1 MRHFLILFIT
11 ALTLSNAYGISE
23 FTSASDSI
31 GIKVINNRTY
41 ILHKVDKGDNLTTI
55 ANRYGVTITQ
65 VREANSN
72 VDDKIKIGSI
82 LMVPLL
88 KKNPVVATQND
99 NDTGLVKRL
108 YTVKSGDYL
117 YKVARDFK
125 MEVKRL
131 KELNQ
136 LESETLNEGQQLIVE
151 IPVEALQVQAQT
163 QTDNFNQQAIEQ
175 QNTNEQINTNN
186 VQPNTNTTMPV
197 VSTENANA
205 SMNPASALTR
215 VPKVHAAQE
224 GEYLFA
230 LGRNLNVN
238 LDSVRTWNYMEP
250 ADNITLNQQVI
261 VGYNYFDSKGN
272 LILSTGADI
281 ADVNGFKASAI
292 DAGNSQL
299 TETQGAANLSTLT
312 PEVKLGN
319 IPQNTK
325 EEGIGMKISGNDASA
340 NQVVGLHKTAEYGT
354 YIKVTNPSNGRTTAV
369 KIIGKLPADAANS
382 QVVIM
387 LSSAA
392 CQRIGVLNNQ
402 FPVVLEYNK

>member
-11 ALTLSNAYGISE
+11 ALTLSNAYGTSE
-23 FTSASDSI
+23 FTNASDSI

-41 ILHKVDKGDNLTTI
+41 ILHKVDQGDNLTTI

-72 VDDKIKIGSI
+72 VDDKIKTGSI
-82 LMVPLL
+82 LMVPLI
-88 KKNPVVATQND
+88 KKNPVVTTQD
-99 NDTGLVKRL
+99 DSDTGLVKRL
-108 YTVKSGDYL
+108 YTVKAGDYL

-125 MEVKRL
+125 MDVKRL

-151 IPVEALQVQAQT
+151 IPSEALQAKT
-163 QTDNFNQQAIEQ
+163 QDNTFNQQAVEQ
-175 QNTNEQINTNN
+175 QNTNQQNNTNN
-186 VQPNTNTTMPV
+186 AQPNNTMPV

-215 VPKVHAAQE
+215 VPKVHTALE

-281 ADVNGFKASAI
+281 ADVNGYKASTI

-299 TETQGAANLSTLT
+299 ANSQGTGNLNSLT
-312 PEVKLGN
+312 PEVNLSN
-319 IPQNTK
+319 IPQNAR

>member
-1 MRHFLILFIT
+1 MRYFLIFFIAT
-11 ALTLSNAYGISE
+11 ISLSNAYGFE
-23 FTSASDSI
+23 YFNSASDSI
-31 GIKVINNRTY
+31 GIKIINNRTY
-41 ILHKVDKGDNLTTI
+41 ILHKVDQGDNLTFV
-55 ANRYGVTITQ
+55 ANRYSVTIDQ
-65 VREANSN
+65 IKNANRN
-72 VDDKIKIGSI
+72 LDETLKIGSI
-82 LMVPLL
+82 IMVPLV
-88 KKNPVVATQND
+88 KKSYTETAMD
-99 NDTGLVKRL
+99 ESGLIKRL
-108 YTVKSGDYL
+108 YTVKAGDYL

-125 MEVKRL
+125 MDVKRL

-136 LESETLNEGQQLIVE
+136 LEGEVLNEGQQLIVE
-151 IPVEALQVQAQT
+151 IPAAALQAQT
-163 QTDNFNQQAIEQ
+163 QNNIASK
-175 QNTNEQINTNN
+175 QNTNQQNVEISAQTNN
-186 VQPNTNTTMPV
+186 TSPV
-197 VSTENANA
+197 VNTQNASA
-205 SMNPASALTR
+205 SMNPANTLTR
-215 VPKVHAAQE
+215 IPKVHTAQE

-238 LDSVRTWNYMEP
+238 LDSVRVWNYMDP

-281 ADVNGFKASAI
+281 ADVNGFKANTI

-299 TETQGAANLSTLT
+299 NNQGTGNLNTLT
-312 PEVKLGN
+312 PEVNLNN
-319 IPQNTK
+319 IPKNTK
-325 EEGIGMKISGNDASA
+325 EEGIGMKISGNDTSA

-369 KIIGKLPADAANS
+369 KIIGNLPSNVANN

-387 LSSAA
+387 LSNAA